1 MVTKKPKWE
10 YAIPIEITGRML
22 HGLISA
28 DPVYQILKL
37 LGAEKES
44 RFQEL
49 GMDQRDITIV
59 LKHIHQ
65 ARYATESGLTQAG
78 LDYIVLALKRG
89 I

>member
-65 ARYATESGLTQAG
+65 ARYANRKWINSS
-78 LDYIVLALKRG
+78 RP
-89 I
+89 